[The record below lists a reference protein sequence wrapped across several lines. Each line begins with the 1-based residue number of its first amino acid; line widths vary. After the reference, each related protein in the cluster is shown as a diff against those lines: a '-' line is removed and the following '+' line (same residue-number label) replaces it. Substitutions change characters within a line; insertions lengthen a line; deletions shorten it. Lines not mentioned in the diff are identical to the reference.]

1 MIKHIV
7 IFKYK
12 PTASAAQIRQVTDT
26 FRDLQNKIPGILAFE
41 HGPNVSGEGV
51 DLGFNHVYTLTFVD
65 ETARDAYLPH
75 PAHAKFGELLG
86 ELGVVEQVFVVDYVP
101 QD

>member
-12 PTASAAQIRQVTDT
+12 PSASEEQIQQATDA
-26 FRDLQNKIPGILAFE
+26 FRELKNKITGILSFE
-41 HGPNVSGEGV
+41 HGTNVSGEGLN
-51 DLGFNHVYTLTFVD
+51 LGFNHVYVLTFTD

-75 PAHAKFGELLG
+75 PDHAKFGELLG

-101 QD
+101 QN